1 MMRFFESLTDEEKL
15 VLSRLSL
22 AYLDDKLPEGWD
34 EEKERVEF
42 EKTVEGKQV
51 TIQGFKDNFFEL
63 KTYRV
68 QGMEFDLPVDD
79 LMYISRLSNHQ
90 ERKKLDLSEYRQKS
104 YGAVL
109 ANQSSGG
116 THLFDHPVDT
126 QNFISIEFNDA
137 RVYGDL
143 DGSLNAGDE
152 VRISGDVN
160 TLNIR
165 LAPEQYVRF
174 VRSQN
179 VKVPCTIARRAGYLN
194 DEPESDYLT
203 TVREANEVREQAT
216 EAVSPLIEIVKE
228 LADLLESGKMTS
240 QKRFDTALAL
250 LEQAEAAYKECF
262 EKVNEVQT
270 GSVTRVQENFRQRMI
285 DQVEHEVKSLP
296 SAQKEQVMLLLQDI
310 GKDL

>member
-22 AYLDDKLPEGWD
+22 AYLDDKLQEGWD
-34 EEKERVEF
+34 ENKERVDY

-63 KTYRV
+63 KTYCVR
-68 QGMEFDLPVDD
+68 GMDFDLPVDD
-79 LMYISRLSNHQ
+79 LMYISRLSNHK

-109 ANQSSGG
+109 ANQTSGS

-137 RVYGDL
+137 KVYGDL
-143 DGSLNAGDE
+143 EGGLNAGDE

-174 VRSQN
+174 VRSQS

-194 DEPESDYLT
+194 DEPEKDYLT
-203 TVREANEVREQAT
+203 TVKEAKEVREKAV
-216 EAVSPLIEIVKE
+216 EAVSPLVKIMTE

-240 QKRFDTALAL
+240 QKSFATALDL
-250 LEQAEAAYKECF
+250 IDQAEAAYQECF
-262 EKVNEVQT
+262 RQVSEVQT

-296 SAQKEQVMLLLQDI
+296 AAQKEQVLLILKDI